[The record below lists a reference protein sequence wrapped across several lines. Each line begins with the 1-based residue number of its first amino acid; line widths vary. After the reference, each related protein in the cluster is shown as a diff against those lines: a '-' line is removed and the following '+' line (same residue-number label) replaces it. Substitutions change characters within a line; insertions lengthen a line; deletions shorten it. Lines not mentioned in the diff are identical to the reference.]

1 MVSFPW
7 CPIGALT
14 PFRYMIVSA
23 QQDLDQFGHV
33 TRHNDCCW
41 SLLFRISPLCSHR
54 AALASADRDSRHCQ
68 VYQHLVKCNVILKC
82 WFHDIIEEIPS
93 GFCNCPLAD
102 AKAPPLSPCWSH
114 PISRAQMWKS
124 EVILPMIAQRDRDAP
139 SQLTPGEALLVFW

>member
-14 PFRYMIVSA
+14 PFRYIIVSA

-33 TRHNDCCW
+33 T
-41 SLLFRISPLCSHR
+41 
-54 AALASADRDSRHCQ
+54 RHCQ

-93 GFCNCPLAD
+93 GFCNSPLAN
-102 AKAPPLSPCWSH
+102 AKAPRLSPC
-114 PISRAQMWKS
+114 
-124 EVILPMIAQRDRDAP
+124 
-139 SQLTPGEALLVFW
+139 